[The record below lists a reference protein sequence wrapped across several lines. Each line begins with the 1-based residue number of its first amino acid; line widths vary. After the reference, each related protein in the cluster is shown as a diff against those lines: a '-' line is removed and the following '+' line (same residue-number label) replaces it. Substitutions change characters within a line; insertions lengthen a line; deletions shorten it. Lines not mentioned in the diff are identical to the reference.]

1 MFTGII
7 EEIGIIDEIK
17 NNKDIVYV
25 KILCNKVL
33 NDLHKGESICVSG
46 ICLTV
51 VEKGK
56 NFFSVE
62 IVPETIDKS
71 NSKNWRKN
79 SLINLERSLKLT
91 DRINGHIVQGHV
103 DNVCIVKNVNIIK
116 DSWEVNFILNKKLKK
131 YIVLKGSI
139 TLNGVSLTVSNIKK
153 DFFSVSLIPETL
165 KRTNLNKLK
174 PGDFVN
180 IEVDIFAKYVENLIR
195 K

>member
-7 EEIGIIDEIK
+7 EEIGVVDEIK
-17 NNKDIVYV
+17 KNNDIVRV
-25 KILCNKVL
+25 KIVCNKVL
-33 NDLHKGESICVSG
+33 NNLQKGESICISG

-51 VEKGK
+51 VEKGE

-71 NSKNWRKN
+71 NSKKWRKN
-79 SLINLERSLKLT
+79 SLINLERSLQLT

-103 DNVCIVKNVNIIK
+103 DDVCIVKNINIIK
-116 DSWEVNFILNKKLKK
+116 DSWEVDFILNKKLKK
-131 YIVLKGSI
+131 YIIVKGSI
-139 TLNGVSLTVSNIKK
+139 ALNGVSLTISKINN

-174 PGDFVN
+174 SGDCVN